1 MPLND
6 SEKPKEFASGM
17 SAPIQLMKTVLD
29 DATAGLPEAKRTS
42 AIKAEMACSIL
53 TAARKGETNPNV
65 LRALAVA
72 GLVDCTH
79 FSHDISPERRVV

>member
-1 MPLND
+1 
-6 SEKPKEFASGM
+6 
-17 SAPIQLMKTVLD
+17 
-29 DATAGLPEAKRTS
+29 
-42 AIKAEMACSIL
+42 MACSIL